1 MNYARRFAVACAT
14 PLFGIS
20 LLMLFAINEQS
31 ASAAPRV
38 LAVKPEAAPD
48 PTEEPRERN
57 DPATPVKSE
66 KVKHI
71 TFDAIKFEMEKTD
84 PYERALIGPKIEALT
99 GKRIR
104 IRGYVLPS
112 YSKVMRT
119 FVLMRD
125 NEECCFGP
133 GAALYD
139 CIIVT
144 MKPEKTAQFTTS
156 PITVEGVFR
165 IEEQDDPIDP
175 DANPQAIYQLEADA
189 VER

>member
-1 MNYARRFAVACAT
+1 MNDARRVAVACAT

-20 LLMLFAINEQS
+20 LLVLFAINDQS

-38 LAVKPEAAPD
+38 VAVKPEAAPD
-48 PTEEPRERN
+48 PTVDPRKEN
-57 DPATPVKSE
+57 DPAAPVKTQ
-66 KVKHI
+66 KIKQI
-71 TFDAIKFEMEKTD
+71 TFDAIKFEMEKAD
-84 PYERALIGPKIEALT
+84 PYDRALIGPKIEALT

-144 MKPEKTAQFTTS
+144 MKGDRTAKYTDQ
-156 PITVEGVFR
+156 PVTVEGVFR
-165 IEEQDDPIDP
+165 IEELEDPIDP
-175 DANPQAIYQLEADA
+175 EVNPQAIYQMEAEA
-189 VER
+189 VQ